1 MPSIQRRVVRHL
13 CLLALGAGLVASVG
27 CGGGVRQKV
36 VVYSEPAGAD
46 VTMNDVHL
54 GRTPVEVPFT
64 WYWWYDFKAEKEG
77 FETTVVR
84 KRFYAPVHQWTGLD
98 FLTEFYPGHIKD
110 TREVT
115 ILMEPADTTP
125 GAEYDLR

>member
-1 MPSIQRRVVRHL
+1 MSSSRSPIARTVA
-13 CLLALGAGLVASVG
+13 LLALGAGLLASVG

-36 VVYSEPAGAD
+36 IVYSEPAGAD
-46 VTMNDVHL
+46 VTVNDVHL

-98 FLTEFYPGHIKD
+98 MLTEFWPGHIRD
-110 TREVT
+110 TRTVS
-115 ILMEPADTTP
+115 ILMKPTDATP
-125 GAEYDLR
+125 EAEYDLR